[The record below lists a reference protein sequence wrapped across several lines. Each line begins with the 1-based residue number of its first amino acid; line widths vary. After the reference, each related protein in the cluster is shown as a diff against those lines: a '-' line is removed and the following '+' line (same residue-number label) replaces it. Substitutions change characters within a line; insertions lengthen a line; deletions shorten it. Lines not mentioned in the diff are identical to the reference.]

1 MIGQVVFDKR
11 GNNGLNLAV
20 LHLANHM
27 ITNPDMYG
35 MLGYGD
41 KDLFRYSFYAL
52 SLPYQQAPKIF
63 ATTGG
68 FQTQNGEDSDEFCGH
83 SSKLLR
89 DYIQEITDFRLVQ

>member
-1 MIGQVVFDKR
+1 
-11 GNNGLNLAV
+11 V

-35 MLGYGD
+35 VLGYGD

-52 SLPYQQAPKIF
+52 GLPYQQAPKIF

-68 FQTQNGEDSDEFCGH
+68 FQTQNGEDSDSFCGH
-83 SSKLLR
+83 SSEWIVR
-89 DYIQEITDFRLVQ
+89 RVVQCMADLSLFVV